1 MSEKT
6 YNGPPGGYQGSPEER
21 PERFQAA
28 ERAVRER
35 QNGLGAETPRFNQEI
50 EVSRK
55 FTDYIDIVENVVIG
69 LLVLYGVASVIVA
82 TTLGSADVSSAY
94 SSVPEYRT
102 GLAWVVGI
110 AGVFSA
116 VVTGLIV
123 DVVAKWLR
131 YSLTA
136 LLDIKDNT
144 LAKEETVA

>member
-21 PERFQAA
+21 RERFQAA

-82 TTLGSADVSSAY
+82 TDVSSAY